1 MKVNWK
7 FHKSSDK
14 LLRPPWKVG
23 ILSGGEHNLRL
34 KRSVVFHVKQINLTG
49 HKNTYFSRRKKSI
62 SKWVSDWKKN
72 IVLGLFGHLAT
83 KMKKYN
89 IWYNGNSFNWCDGLS
104 GKSELYFFFKSA
116 NWKGGKRFFKSAE
129 IFILTTSFTHTWF
142 YICSKSFPPELTW
155 ITWAIKQT

>member
-62 SKWVSDWKKN
+62 SKWVSDWKKI

-83 KMKKYN
+83 KMKRYN
-89 IWYNGNSFNWCDGLS
+89 IWYIMAIHLIDAMVCPVNRNSIFFSNPPTGREENVFLKVQKFLS
-104 GKSELYFFFKSA
+104 WRPPLPILDSTFAPKVFLQSWLELL
-116 NWKGGKRFFKSAE
+116 G
-129 IFILTTSFTHTWF
+129 
-142 YICSKSFPPELTW
+142 
-155 ITWAIKQT
+155 Q